1 MRRYTRP
8 LAELWPLWRDRA
20 MAGIHPFTF
29 TPAHDV
35 ERVLTGL
42 DSYEH
47 DAWAAAFSAAA
58 FG

>member
-1 MRRYTRP
+1 
-8 LAELWPLWRDRA
+8 